1 MHDKKQTTMR
11 KILILFY
18 NKLWGVSWENEACA
32 SIPDGFELTDDRS
45 RMAEADAVV
54 FHLPDLARCMDGEEI
69 EKRDGQLWVTWNLEC
84 DDNYPWV
91 EAPEIRDL
99 FDLRMGYRQQDDVW
113 YPYFSFIRAEAF
125 TRLPPRRPPL
135 DKACLFVSSPFN
147 RSHRFEFLRELMR
160 YTEVDSF
167 GRMLHNKDLPADEG
181 RKTLMEKIADYKFV
195 IGVENALARDYVT
208 EKFFQPLLA
217 GTVPVYRGAPNV
229 EEFAPGRHCF
239 VDARAFRSP
248 ADLAGFMNRCYEHP
262 ALYDEL
268 TAWRTQPLQPG
279 FVQKLEQ
286 VKEHPFV
293 RLCRV
298 VEEKIRRIEY
308 KIT

>member
-18 NKLWGVSWENEACA
+18 NKLWGVPWENEACA

-54 FHLPDLARCMDGEEI
+54 FHLPDLTRCMDGEEI

-91 EAPEIRDL
+91 EAPAIRDL

-135 DKACLFVSSPFN
+135 DKACLFVSS
-147 RSHRFEFLRELMR
+147 SMSGHGIMR
-160 YTEVDSF
+160 L
-167 GRMLHNKDLPADEG
+167 GR
-181 RKTLMEKIADYKFV
+181 
-195 IGVENALARDYVT
+195 LAI
-208 EKFFQPLLA
+208 
-217 GTVPVYRGAPNV
+217 
-229 EEFAPGRHCF
+229 
-239 VDARAFRSP
+239 
-248 ADLAGFMNRCYEHP
+248 
-262 ALYDEL
+262 
-268 TAWRTQPLQPG
+268 
-279 FVQKLEQ
+279 
-286 VKEHPFV
+286 PFV
-293 RLCRV
+293 LALLGV
-298 VEEKIRRIEY
+298 VL
-308 KIT
+308 ITCFIPQLATFLPSMMIGS